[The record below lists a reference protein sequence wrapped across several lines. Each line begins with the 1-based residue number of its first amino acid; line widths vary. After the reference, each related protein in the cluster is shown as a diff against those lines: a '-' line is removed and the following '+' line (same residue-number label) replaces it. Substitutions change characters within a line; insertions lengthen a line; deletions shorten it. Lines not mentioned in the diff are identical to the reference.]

1 MDAPL
6 SETLKAARE
15 ARGLTLEDAAHATR
29 IPVPRLRQLE
39 TGNYAAFGN
48 MAYARG
54 FIRLYG
60 RYLDV
65 DAQEFSTGLP
75 DPVLGG
81 PSDYRYLTES
91 YGPWIGDRRAADKV
105 NLSQGMPSP
114 IVYTFLLLCFV
125 GVGSAIFA
133 HNFLLKPAV
142 AVESVVKPAVAVE
155 SVVKPAIVVQEWSA
169 EPVLA
174 VSKVSTATGVP
185 VRRAIPVVEE
195 YRTTDASADP

>member
-65 DAQEFSTGLP
+65 DAQEFATGLP

-91 YGPWIGDRRAADKV
+91 YGPWVGDRRAADKV

-114 IVYTFLLLCFV
+114 VVYTFLLLCFV

-133 HNFLLKPAV
+133 HNFLLKPTN
-142 AVESVVKPAVAVE
+142 AVELE
-155 SVVKPAIVVQEWSA
+155 VKPAIVLQERSA

-185 VRRAIPVVEE
+185 VSLDKVPVRRAIPVVEE
-195 YRTTDASADP
+195 YRTTDTAAKP

>member
-65 DAQEFSTGLP
+65 DAQDFSTGLP

-91 YGPWIGDRRAADKV
+91 YGPWIGDRRASDKV

-142 AVESVVKPAVAVE
+142 AVESVVKPA
-155 SVVKPAIVVQEWSA
+155 IVVQERSA

-185 VRRAIPVVEE
+185 VGLDRVPVRRAIPVVEE
-195 YRTTDASADP
+195 YRTTDESAKP

>member
-65 DAQEFSTGLP
+65 DAQEFATGLP

-114 IVYTFLLLCFV
+114 VVYTFLLLCFV

-142 AVESVVKPAVAVE
+142 AVESVVKPA
-155 SVVKPAIVVQEWSA
+155 IVVQERSD

-174 VSKVSTATGVP
+174 VSKVSTATGVPVSLDKVP

-195 YRTTDASADP
+195 YRTTDAAAKP

>member
-6 SETLKAARE
+6 SEMFKAARE
-15 ARGLTLEDAAHATR
+15 ARALTLEDAAHATR

-39 TGNYAAFGN
+39 AGNYAAFGN

-60 RYLDV
+60 RYLGV
-65 DAQEFSTGLP
+65 DAEEFVTGLP

-81 PSDYRYLTES
+81 PADYRYLTENL
-91 YGPWIGDRRAADKV
+91 GPWVLDRHAQAKV
-105 NLSQGMPSP
+105 KLSQGMPSP
-114 IVYTFLLLCFV
+114 VVYAFLLLCFV

-133 HNFLLKPAV
+133 HNFLMKPGATT
-142 AVESVVKPAVAVE
+142 EEVVKTALPPAPTA
-155 SVVKPAIVVQEWSA
+155 AD

-174 VSKVSTATGVP
+174 ISRVSTATDPVPVSLDKVP
-185 VRRAIPVVEE
+185 VRRAIPVVQEFGLP
-195 YRTTDASADP
+195 AAAAKP

>member
-6 SETLKAARE
+6 SEMLKAARE

-60 RYLDV
+60 RYLQV
-65 DAQEFSTGLP
+65 DAEDFVTGLP

-81 PSDYRYLTES
+81 PADYRYLTENL
-91 YGPWIGDRRAADKV
+91 GPWVLDRRAQAKV
-105 NLSQGMPSP
+105 NLGQGMPSP
-114 IVYTFLLLCFV
+114 VVYAFLLLCFV

-142 AVESVVKPAVAVE
+142 AETEVVKAAEPVDVTA
-155 SVVKPAIVVQEWSA
+155 K

-174 VSKVSTATGVP
+174 VSRISTAPNAVPVSLDKVP
-185 VRRAIPVVEE
+185 VRRAIPVVQEFGLP
-195 YRTTDASADP
+195 AAAAKP

>member
-60 RYLDV
+60 RYLEV
-65 DAQEFSTGLP
+65 DAEEFATGLP

-81 PSDYRYLTES
+81 PSDYRYLTEN
-91 YGPWIGDRRAADKV
+91 YGPWIQDRRLSAKV

-114 IVYTFLLLCFV
+114 IIYTFLLLCFI

-133 HNFLLKPAV
+133 HSFLLKPTIAV
-142 AVESVVKPAVAVE
+142 VEA
-155 SVVKPAIVVQEWSA
+155 VKPAIPLEDKHTD
-169 EPVLA
+169 PVLA

-185 VRRAIPVVEE
+185 INLDKVPVRRAIPVVQEFE
-195 YRTTDASADP
+195 VQDTTAAKP

>member
-6 SETLKAARE
+6 SEMLKAARQ
-15 ARGLTLEDAAHATR
+15 ARGLTLKDAAHATR

-60 RYLDV
+60 RYLQV
-65 DAQEFSTGLP
+65 DAEAFVTGLP

-81 PSDYRYLTES
+81 PADYRYLTENL
-91 YGPWIGDRRAADKV
+91 GPWVLDRRAQSKV

-114 IVYTFLLLCFV
+114 VVYAFLLLCFV

-133 HNFLLKPAV
+133 HNFLMKP
-142 AVESVVKPAVAVE
+142 VVGEAE
-155 SVVKPAIVVQEWSA
+155 IVKVA
-169 EPVLA
+169 EPVATSAQEQVLA
-174 VSKVSTATGVP
+174 VSRISTAPSAIPVNLDKVP
-185 VRRAIPVVEE
+185 VRRAIPVVHEFGLP
-195 YRTTDASADP
+195 AAAAKP

>member
-81 PSDYRYLTES
+81 PFDYRYLTES

-142 AVESVVKPAVAVE
+142 AVESVVKPA
-155 SVVKPAIVVQEWSA
+155 IVVQEWSA

-174 VSKVSTATGVP
+174 VSKVSTATVVPVGLDRVP

>member
-6 SETLKAARE
+6 SEMLKAARE
-15 ARGLTLEDAAHATR
+15 QRGLTLEDAAHATR

-39 TGNYAAFGN
+39 AGNYAAFGN

-60 RYLDV
+60 RFLSV
-65 DAQEFSTGLP
+65 DAEDFVTGLP

-81 PSDYRYLTES
+81 PADYRYLTENL
-91 YGPWIGDRRAADKV
+91 GPWVLDRRAQAKI

-114 IVYTFLLLCFV
+114 VVYAFLLLCFV

-133 HNFLLKPAV
+133 HTFLLKPTAIE
-142 AVESVVKPAVAVE
+142 AEVVKAAVPVE
-155 SVVKPAIVVQEWSA
+155 VTPA

-174 VSKVSTATGVP
+174 VSQISTASNPVPVSLDKIP
-185 VRRAIPVVEE
+185 VRRAIPVVQEFGVPP
-195 YRTTDASADP
+195 AAAKP

>member
-91 YGPWIGDRRAADKV
+91 YGPWIGDRRASDKV

-142 AVESVVKPAVAVE
+142 AVESVVKPAVAV
-155 SVVKPAIVVQEWSA
+155 QERSA

-185 VRRAIPVVEE
+185 VGLDRVPVRRAIPVVEE
-195 YRTTDASADP
+195 YRTTDESAKP

>member
-29 IPVPRLRQLE
+29 IPVPRLLQLE

-91 YGPWIGDRRAADKV
+91 YGPWIGDRRASDKV

-142 AVESVVKPAVAVE
+142 AVESVVKPA
-155 SVVKPAIVVQEWSA
+155 IVVQERSA

-185 VRRAIPVVEE
+185 VGLDRVPVRRAIPVVEE
-195 YRTTDASADP
+195 YRTTDESAKP

>member
-81 PSDYRYLTES
+81 PFDYRYLTES

-142 AVESVVKPAVAVE
+142 AVESVVKPA
-155 SVVKPAIVVQEWSA
+155 IVVQEWSA

>member
-91 YGPWIGDRRAADKV
+91 YGPWIGDRRASDKV

-142 AVESVVKPAVAVE
+142 AVESVVKPAIVE
-155 SVVKPAIVVQEWSA
+155 QERSA

-185 VRRAIPVVEE
+185 VGLDRVPVRRAIPVVEE
-195 YRTTDASADP
+195 YRTTDESAKP

>member
-1 MDAPL
+1 
-6 SETLKAARE
+6 
-15 ARGLTLEDAAHATR
+15 
-29 IPVPRLRQLE
+29 
-39 TGNYAAFGN
+39 

-65 DAQEFSTGLP
+65 DAQEFATGLP

-91 YGPWIGDRRAADKV
+91 YGPWVGDRRAADKV

-114 IVYTFLLLCFV
+114 VVYTFLLLCFV

-133 HNFLLKPAV
+133 HNFLLKPTY
-142 AVESVVKPAVAVE
+142 AVELE
-155 SVVKPAIVVQEWSA
+155 VKPAIVMQERSA
-169 EPVLA
+169 DPVLA
-174 VSKVSTATGVP
+174 VSKVSTATGVPVSLDKVP

-195 YRTTDASADP
+195 YRTTDTAAKP

>member
-6 SETLKAARE
+6 SEMLKAARE

-39 TGNYAAFGN
+39 AGNYAAFGN

-60 RYLDV
+60 RYLEV
-65 DAQEFSTGLP
+65 DAEGFVTGLP

-81 PSDYRYLTES
+81 PADYRYLTENL
-91 YGPWIGDRRAADKV
+91 GPWVLDRRAQAKV
-105 NLSQGMPSP
+105 NLSEGMPSP
-114 IVYTFLLLCFV
+114 VVYAFLLLCFV

-133 HNFLLKPAV
+133 HNFLMKPV
-142 AVESVVKPAVAVE
+142 ATAAEVVKTALPPAATVAE
-155 SVVKPAIVVQEWSA
+155 EPALVVSR
-169 EPVLA
+169 
-174 VSKVSTATGVP
+174 VSTAADPVPVSLDKVP
-185 VRRAIPVVEE
+185 VRRAIPVVQEFGAPS
-195 YRTTDASADP
+195 TVQKP

>member
-6 SETLKAARE
+6 SEMLKAARE

-39 TGNYAAFGN
+39 AGNYAAFGN

-60 RYLDV
+60 RYLQV
-65 DAQEFSTGLP
+65 DAEDFVTGLP

-81 PSDYRYLTES
+81 PADYRYLTENL
-91 YGPWIGDRRAADKV
+91 GPWVLDRRAQAKV

-114 IVYTFLLLCFV
+114 VVYAFLLLCFV

-133 HNFLLKPAV
+133 HNFLMKPTV
-142 AVESVVKPAVAVE
+142 AETEVVKPAEPVDVAA
-155 SVVKPAIVVQEWSA
+155 KQ
-169 EPVLA
+169 PVLA
-174 VSKVSTATGVP
+174 VSRVSTATNAVPVSLDKVP
-185 VRRAIPVVEE
+185 VRRAIPVVQEFD
-195 YRTTDASADP
+195 TPATAAKP

>member
-91 YGPWIGDRRAADKV
+91 YGPWIGDRRASDKV

-142 AVESVVKPAVAVE
+142 AVESVVKPA
-155 SVVKPAIVVQEWSA
+155 IVVQERSA

-185 VRRAIPVVEE
+185 VGLDRVPVRRAIPVVEE
-195 YRTTDASADP
+195 YRTTDESAKP

>member
-6 SETLKAARE
+6 SEMLKAARE

-39 TGNYAAFGN
+39 AGNYAAFGN

-60 RYLDV
+60 RYLGV
-65 DAQEFSTGLP
+65 DAEDFVTGLP

-81 PSDYRYLTES
+81 PADYRYLTENL
-91 YGPWIGDRRAADKV
+91 GPWVLDRRAQVKV

-114 IVYTFLLLCFV
+114 VVYAFLLLCFV

-133 HNFLLKPAV
+133 HNFLMKPITDEVEVVRV
-142 AVESVVKPAVAVE
+142 ATPVDTGASDEG
-155 SVVKPAIVVQEWSA
+155 
-169 EPVLA
+169 VLA
-174 VSKVSTATGVP
+174 VSRISSATVPVSLDKVP
-185 VRRAIPVVEE
+185 VRRAIPVVKEF
-195 YRTTDASADP
+195 DAPEAAAKP